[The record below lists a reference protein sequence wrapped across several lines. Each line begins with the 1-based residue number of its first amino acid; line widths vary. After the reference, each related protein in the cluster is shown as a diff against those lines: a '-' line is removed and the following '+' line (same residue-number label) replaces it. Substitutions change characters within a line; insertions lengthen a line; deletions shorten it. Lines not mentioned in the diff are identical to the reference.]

1 MKRVV
6 KIMIGL
12 SLAISIWFMGIDN
25 SIVSSTNKLLI
36 PFVLLV
42 LIGVMCLTYILWRVS
57 KLEEHPQ

>member
-12 SLAISIWFMGIDN
+12 SLAISIWFIGIDN

-42 LIGVMCLTYILWRVS
+42 LIGVMCLTYILWRVN